1 MTWILILI
9 ITYSWL
15 IQKTKTTHFRA
26 IFIKYLLIRIK
37 VRVNELAVNYSVST
51 TDMQDLLTE
60 IEPLIYVLTNLTL
73 IYLKCKCNQKKTT
86 LVRKSKMVRSNGKSL
101 GSNKKLYFLSKTPEK
116 KWVVQIWII
125 SLKRG
130 YETCK

>member
-1 MTWILILI
+1 M
-9 ITYSWL
+9 
-15 IQKTKTTHFRA
+15 
-26 IFIKYLLIRIK
+26 
-37 VRVNELAVNYSVST
+37 RVNELAVNYSVST

-86 LVRKSKMVRSNGKSL
+86 LVWKSKMVRSNGKSL

-116 KWVVQIWII
+116 K
-125 SLKRG
+125 
-130 YETCK
+130 